1 MRVSSTMFRCL
12 LIGLLCT
19 FSGVA
24 LSQVYVT
31 EGPILQGI
39 QAKHA
44 VGWDL
49 SRLARGQAVAT
60 AEHWFH
66 PEFSAYVSG
75 GRMVARPL
83 APLPGTEL
91 DWNTVQSGSVVGA
104 GVRFHPMAPESA
116 KTRAFVG
123 FELNRD
129 RYVFLENQ
137 GPNAWVHRELRAL
150 IGATRNLGN
159 HVVLTGHVAVNA
171 THDRFQRQV
180 FNPGGASMS
189 IPGRI
194 AGLQLAYRW

>member
-1 MRVSSTMFRCL
+1 MRVYSVMLRCL
-12 LIGLLCT
+12 FIGMLCT

-24 LSQVYVT
+24 LSQVYVS
-31 EGPILQGI
+31 EGPILVGT

-49 SRLARGQAVAT
+49 SRLTRGQVVASV
-60 AEHWFH
+60 EHWFH

-83 APLPGTEL
+83 APLPGTEV
-91 DWNTVQSGSVVGA
+91 DWNAVQSGSVVGA
-104 GVRFHPMAPESA
+104 GIRFQPMAPESA
-116 KTRAFVG
+116 RTRAFVG

-129 RYVFLENQ
+129 RYIFLENQ

-150 IGATRNLGN
+150 IGASRPLG
-159 HVVLTGHVAVNA
+159 HHLVLTGHFAVNA
-171 THDRFQRQV
+171 THDRFLRQT
-180 FNPGGASMS
+180 FNPAGGSLS